1 MKNTSLNSKTA
12 LILSGSMTAG
22 GTGDNTM
29 ITSDSTETFLGFNS
43 VKVVVGAKATLAS
56 GATLK
61 IVKAQL
67 ETSANGSDW
76 TLVDTIAE
84 DVTLGTGASGGS
96 TGAHLTPFEFDV
108 DRSQLSAKLRVLV
121 TPDLSA
127 ANTDTAIISGYIV
140 GYDAYENPVTR
151 G

>member
-1 MKNTSLNSKTA
+1 MQKNSLNSKTA
-12 LILSGSMTAG
+12 LIFSGAMTAG
-22 GTGDNTM
+22 GTGDNTL

-43 VKVVVGAKATLAS
+43 VKIAVGAKATLAS

-61 IVKAQL
+61 IVKANL

-76 TLVDTIAE
+76 TLVSTIAE

-96 TGAHLTPFEFDV
+96 TNAHLTPFEFDV
-108 DRSQLSAKLRVLV
+108 DRSKLNAKLRVLI

-127 ANTDTAIISGYIV
+127 ANTDTAIISGYVI
-140 GYDAYENPVTR
+140 GYDAYENPVSR